1 MQELKAK
8 VNQLES
14 IVEKQRL
21 QIDSLQDD
29 ESKIITEMKRKSEA
43 ARNLIRDKDKEI
55 EHLKN
60 ILKAN
65 SANSVLQTDT
75 NNIMQTSIQIER
87 NKEDHFSEAVDDL
100 LSLEEVSYVVLQLA
114 SRINLLLHR
123 NRYFKT

>member
-1 MQELKAK
+1 
-8 VNQLES
+8 
-14 IVEKQRL
+14 
-21 QIDSLQDD
+21 
-29 ESKIITEMKRKSEA
+29 MKRKSEA

-114 SRINLLLHR
+114 CRINLLLHR